1 MSSNDNKHPCD
12 DLTPDDDC
20 NRTCCPDYQ
29 PDSDWCKAFN
39 KRTLEQLKE
48 VTDVSI
54 DGMWFNIED
63 AKNTIAQTEQYLTMI
78 YELLLACQDQIVKA
92 SSATART
99 EGDFESASLK
109 IKEYVKEIYLIVGGA
124 QYNGRHLL
132 QDTTTAK
139 RGTNNAKFKA
149 GETAYDNTFP
159 QEDATVSSDLTA
171 NVAVDATTFV
181 LQDSTGVAANQYVS
195 WPNMGADE
203 IVKVVSVD
211 GNGTDITVDVGPA
224 ALISSGT
231 AISFTTSTQVNEND
245 ITATVPND
253 LILNDVRING
263 DSDERSAIIFRLKG
277 PRGFCRNVDSV
288 FNDFTFD
295 LPPVGVHSLG
305 LTSFTSKGG
314 QDYYKDGLKAW
325 TDDDGIIGPDGADD
339 DHVDETVSD
348 FNCAIKT
355 IGVELDKMRAYRY
368 MCCLR
373 EKQVRI
379 YKEGQRK
386 CMEHKMKI

>member
-159 QEDATVSSDLTA
+159 QEDSGYDA
-171 NVAVDATTFV
+171 N
-181 LQDSTGVAANQYVS
+181 
-195 WPNMGADE
+195 
-203 IVKVVSVD
+203 
-211 GNGTDITVDVGPA
+211 DITG
-224 ALISSGT
+224 
-231 AISFTTSTQVNEND
+231 TSTQENADGD
-245 ITATVPND
+245 IIAND

-386 CMEHKMKI
+386 CIEHKMKI